1 MMQMSS
7 SLEFLKF
14 FEILIVISNVLF
26 ILDFFLTQSV
36 FLVGESI
43 IFPNGSVPVLADIR
57 RRNLVAPTRT
67 LPQPGLA
74 KYHRLR
80 LRPSLT

>member
-43 IFPNGSVPVLADIR
+43 LFQNGSVLADFRR

-74 KYHRLR
+74 K
-80 LRPSLT
+80 

>member
-43 IFPNGSVPVLADIR
+43 IFPNGSVPVLADFRR

-74 KYHRLR
+74 K
-80 LRPSLT
+80 